1 MNEIHWQE
9 YFQCYQ
15 KDVIPDDE
23 TKHRFEIAN
32 EVCEV
37 VDRNLLY
44 LKLTFVLDY
53 EREMLIFS
61 LYTPD

>member
-1 MNEIHWQE
+1 MIT
-9 YFQCYQ
+9 
-15 KDVIPDDE
+15 DDE
-23 TKHRFEIAN
+23 TEHQFEIAN

-53 EREMLIFS
+53 DREMLIFS
-61 LYTPD
+61 IYTPD